1 MYVVVFEAHWV
12 DIPWRHLSDVQRV
25 LVFWVPGAT
34 APRGPACR
42 QTSLNICTWVETDVG
57 YRMWMKLLEGIYLTS
72 GSVVKNPCAN
82 AGDFRFSSWIRKL
95 QCAPGSLPGK
105 SLGQRSLVGYSPWG
119 CNESNTTEGLSTN
132 EWNNINKEERS
143 PIFFLKNGKFYGT
156 KEWIFPTYKWDSKH
170 ERWETSIA

>member
-119 CNESNTTEGLSTN
+119 CKSVGHDLA
-132 EWNNINKEERS
+132 NKQQKCS
-143 PIFFLKNGKFYGT
+143 
-156 KEWIFPTYKWDSKH
+156 
-170 ERWETSIA
+170 TSIKRGCPLTDVSTLDTVPQAHRTFRGPCKYFNLF